1 MEGEQLGLF
10 EHPADPAPPVARAR
24 PGMLGLSLYQP
35 WAYAVTH
42 LGKRVENRP
51 WAPWAR
57 VIGQTI
63 ALHATKARVDEHAAA
78 AFIANLIH
86 TLPPLDSLP
95 RGAIVGTA
103 RVAGYVTRS
112 DDPWFFGP
120 FGWVLE
126 DVTALAEPIPCR
138 GMQGLWPVPPEV
150 VDRIAAGVAA
160 AGGVSPC

>member
-1 MEGEQLGLF
+1 MDEQLRLF
-10 EHPADPAPPVARAR
+10 ERNADPSPPPAVDARVAL
-24 PGMLGLSLYQP
+24 LGLSLYQP

-42 LGKRVENRP
+42 LGKRIENRP

-57 VIGQTI
+57 VIGTTI

-78 AFIANLIH
+78 AFIADLIH

-103 RVAGYVTRS
+103 RVVGFVTRS

-120 FGWVLE
+120 YGWQLA
-126 DVTALAEPIPCR
+126 DVVALPEPIACR
-138 GMQGLWPVPPEV
+138 GMQGLWPVPP
-150 VDRIAAGVAA
+150 DVAA
-160 AGGVSPC
+160 RVLAAADRAREVARG